1 MWRYLRNF
9 PKFLA
14 CFAIIVTAVTIVVVW
29 KIRRAALDALFRGR
43 PAQIEDTR
51 AREALVEAK
60 RGRLLLVDNDL
71 YELDTGTVIF
81 KNWLKEGTPGRLFY
95 DAAAKKFIA
104 QYERGFVRYAL
115 NGAEEATL
123 LQKNKPAFSDDLKWA
138 VYANEKDIWRADVDW
153 KAFKLVNERKV
164 TSIGQ
169 FSDLYLADNIVVG
182 TEKTLLVH
190 NINKVLNVK
199 LDTGDVK
206 PMQISLD
213 GISKRKSPDSK
224 GVVGLEN
231 GKFYYYE
238 VDTDDAK
245 YFPLGR
251 TAINDYQWLGN
262 GKCLAI
268 AGMKTVIQYDRE
280 KRTLTELAAL
290 PAPCNRI
297 GEPSPDGRF
306 VFCVSGVNGKAAL
319 VDAEKKTATPVTGGA
334 GVSWVSNDTFAF
346 AREVPDSDLRG
357 TWLQTVGEGE
367 RRVSPEPYLVTKKGA
382 ELMVVK
388 SVGLVVFVTKHGI
401 SKMKSDGTWVAQ
413 LCALPHPPSRV
424 ESVEEWKSN

>member
-14 CFAIIVTAVTIVVVW
+14 CFAIIITAVTIVVVW
-29 KIRRAALDALFRGR
+29 KIRRAALDALFRDR

-71 YELDTGTVIF
+71 YDIDTGKVIF
-81 KNWLKEGTPGRLFY
+81 KNWLKEKTPQRLFY
-95 DAAAKKFIA
+95 DSQPKKFIA

-138 VYANEKDIWRADVDW
+138 VYSNEKDIWRAAVDW
-153 KAFKLVNERKV
+153 NAFKFVNERKLTAV
-164 TSIGQ
+164 EQ
-169 FSDLYLADNIVVG
+169 FSDQYFADNIVVG

-190 NINKVLNVK
+190 NMNKVLNVK

-231 GKFYYYE
+231 GRFYYYE
-238 VDTDDAK
+238 LDTNEPQ
-245 YFPLGR
+245 YFPVGR
-251 TAINDYQWLGN
+251 GAINDYQWLGDK
-262 GKCLAI
+262 KCVAI
-268 AGMKTVIQYDRE
+268 AAMKTVIQFDRA
-280 KRTLTELAAL
+280 KRALTELVAL

-319 VDAEKKTATPVTGGA
+319 VDAEKKTATPIIGGMGVT
-334 GVSWVSNDTFAF
+334 WVSNDTFAF

-367 RRVSPEPYLVTKKGA
+367 RRVSPEPFLVTKKGA
-382 ELMVVK
+382 ELMLVK
-388 SVGLVVFVTKHGI
+388 SAGLVVFVTKHGI
-401 SKMKSDGTWVAQ
+401 SKMKPDGTEVAE
-413 LCALPHPPSRV
+413 LMKLPHPPSFV
-424 ESVEEWKSN
+424 QNIEEWMLE